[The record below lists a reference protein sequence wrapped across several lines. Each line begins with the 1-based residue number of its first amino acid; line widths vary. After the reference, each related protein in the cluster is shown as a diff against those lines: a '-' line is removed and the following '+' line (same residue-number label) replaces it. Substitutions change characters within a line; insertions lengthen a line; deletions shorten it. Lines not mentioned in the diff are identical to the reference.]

1 MSVTESIA
9 YIDRVAHLAGLQIP
23 KPFHRFYTTSD
34 KKLLAVGILSPNDQK
49 KFLECKCLGRHYSKD
64 KPFQ

>member
-23 KPFHRFYTTSD
+23 KPFHRFYTTLD
-34 KKLLAVGILSPNDQK
+34 KKLLAVGILSPNEQQ
-49 KFLECKCLGRHYSKD
+49 KFLQCKQFIYL
-64 KPFQ
+64 